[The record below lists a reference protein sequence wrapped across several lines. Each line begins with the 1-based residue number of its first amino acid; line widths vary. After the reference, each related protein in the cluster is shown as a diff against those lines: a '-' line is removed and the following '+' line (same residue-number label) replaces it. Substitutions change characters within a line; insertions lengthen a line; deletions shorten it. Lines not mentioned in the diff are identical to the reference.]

1 VTQAV
6 PGRRAAAEALAA
18 GRDVSRLLVQRGAQ
32 GLDDLVAA
40 ARRAGARVETGDRAR
55 LDEAAAGVV
64 HQGVVALAA
73 PPATVSV
80 DAVADRDLVVVL
92 DGITDPHNLGAIAR
106 AAEVAGAAAVVLP
119 RRRSAPVTPAA
130 EKAAA
135 GAFSWLAVAPV
146 AGVPRALEALARAG
160 RWSVG
165 LDGAAPTALWDCPPV
180 LGEALALVVGSE
192 GAGLAR
198 LVRQRCDVL
207 VAIPTAGHV
216 ASLNAAVAAGVALM
230 EIRRVR
236 RALGPSG

>member
-1 VTQAV
+1 
-6 PGRRAAAEALAA
+6 
-18 GRDVSRLLVQRGAQ
+18 
-32 GLDDLVAA
+32 
-40 ARRAGARVETGDRAR
+40 
-55 LDEAAAGVV
+55 
-64 HQGVVALAA
+64 
-73 PPATVSV
+73 
-80 DAVADRDLVVVL
+80 
-92 DGITDPHNLGAIAR
+92 
-106 AAEVAGAAAVVLP
+106 
-119 RRRSAPVTPAA
+119 
-130 EKAAA
+130 
-135 GAFSWLAVAPV
+135 V